1 MSDLSDSLTVAH
13 LSWATWGI
21 RSQSLICLDWSER
34 IAQSCFLIW
43 AKWAKLAN
51 ERMSE
56 WANERWA
63 NERIPSP
70 AVIDLNHCSLL
81 IRCLPP
87 STRWWPHTAAR
98 VMKGKKRK
106 KQRASPDFAVERAGS
121 KVLQKELRNVQEPN
135 KKKLLIDGM
144 ECEGTRQ
151 KELRNEPEQDQ
162 TELWNKLE
170 QRI

>member
-21 RSQSLICLDWSER
+21 RSQSLICLERSER
-34 IAQSCFLIW
+34 IAHSRSFDLS
-43 AKWAKLAN
+43 
-51 ERMSE
+51 EMSE

-106 KQRASPDFAVERAGS
+106 EQRASPDFAVERAGS